1 MYWTLNGPE
10 YEQCN
15 NFTLMNKVELYT
27 TIDRLMLLFKL
38 YNPDVQLLI
47 GFLTLSFIDFGTDDL
62 HNNLSFTLK
71 EQLLWLNN
79 WPPSALR
86 KWNTDLL
93 LTVSIQ
99 QQKHE
104 CTCMVVVT
112 LQLYIYLDW
121 HWRFVISSLDVKCF
135 MQLKKY
141 WILDKKVIRIDL
153 WKRDSCTVFFICKLE
168 LPISIVW
175 IISIELNT
183 KPFTRLTVKS

>member
-99 QQKHE
+99 QQKHD

-168 LPISIVW
+168 LPISKVW
-175 IISIELNT
+175 IINIELNK